1 MSEALLSEI
10 GTIVAPLRR
19 VDSVMKHVLAIDQ
32 GTTGTTALII
42 AADGRIA
49 GRGYQEITQHYPQPG
64 WVEHDAEEIL
74 ERTLLAAR
82 DAIAMSGVRP
92 EVIGITNQ
100 RETVVVWHRDTGKPL
115 ARAIV
120 WQDRRTT
127 ERCAELRS
135 RTSFIAERTGLR
147 PDPYFSATKIEW
159 LLKKPEIAFVARNG
173 RLLAGTIDT
182 WLIWK
187 LTGGRVHATDPTNA
201 SRTLLFDINR
211 LKWSR
216 ELCDIFKIPM
226 EILPEVRPSAGDFG
240 KTVTSFFGK
249 SIPITGVAGD
259 QQAALFGQ
267 GCCGAGQAKNT
278 YGTGAFL
285 LLNTGDKVPSAGEG
299 LLATVACDARGG
311 PAYAL
316 EASIFVAGAALQW
329 LRDGLG
335 ILYNAAESERLARS
349 LDSNDG
355 VYFVPA
361 LVGLGAPNWE
371 PKARGTI
378 FGLTRGT
385 SRAHLARA
393 ALEAMAYGSAEML
406 AVMAKR
412 GRVKFESL
420 RVDGGASANN
430 WLLQFQSDILG
441 IPVERP
447 DMIETTALGAAG
459 LAGIAGGVWN
469 DAAEFIGTRQFTRFT
484 PAMPRE
490 SAGELM
496 AGWQRATR
504 ATLSWARDNVDAEA
518 AKKKKKRRTSTAR
531 KRVSGKTKPNQKGKV
546 SAGSG
551 RKRGAAKPARGRSK

>member
-1 MSEALLSEI
+1 
-10 GTIVAPLRR
+10 
-19 VDSVMKHVLAIDQ
+19 MKHVLAIDQ
-32 GTTGTTALII
+32 GTTGTTALVI
-42 AADGRIA
+42 AADGRIS

-64 WVEHDAEEIL
+64 WVEHDADEIL
-74 ERTLLAAR
+74 ERTLHAAR
-82 DAIAMSGVRP
+82 DAIAASGVKP
-92 EVIGITNQ
+92 DVMGITNQ
-100 RETVVVWHRDTGKPL
+100 RETIVVWHRDTGKPL

-127 ERCAELRS
+127 ERCAELRNK
-135 RTSFIAERTGLR
+135 TTFIAERTGLR

-159 LLKKPEIAFVARNG
+159 LLRKPEIVFVARNG

-201 SRTLLFDINR
+201 SRTLLYDINR

-267 GCCGAGQAKNT
+267 GCTAAGQAKNT

-285 LLNTGDKVPSAGEG
+285 LLNTGDQVPRAGEG
-299 LLATVACDARGG
+299 LLATVACDPKGG
-311 PAYAL
+311 AAYAL
-316 EASIFVAGAALQW
+316 EASIFVAGAAIQW

-335 ILYNAAESERLARS
+335 ILQSASESERLARS

-371 PKARGTI
+371 PRARGTMV
-378 FGLTRGT
+378 GLTRGT
-385 SRAHLARA
+385 HRAHFARA

-412 GRVKFESL
+412 GHVKFESL

-447 DMIETTALGAAG
+447 DMVETTALGAAG

-484 PAMPRE
+484 PVMPRE
-490 SAGELM
+490 SASELM
-496 AGWQRATR
+496 GGWQRAMR
-504 ATLSWARDNVDAEA
+504 AALFWARDTGDGEKAKKKRPRTAAKRGSAKKGAKKGA
-518 AKKKKKRRTSTAR
+518 AKKLASVKAKA
-531 KRVSGKTKPNQKGKV
+531 KGKAV
-546 SAGSG
+546 
-551 RKRGAAKPARGRSK
+551 RGRAR

>member
-1 MSEALLSEI
+1 MNEALLSED
-10 GTIVAPLRR
+10 GAPETPLFRM
-19 VDSVMKHVLAIDQ
+19 STAMKHVLSIDQ
-32 GTTGTTALII
+32 GTTGTTALMI

-64 WVEHDAEEIL
+64 WVEHDADEIL

-82 DAIAMSGVRP
+82 DAIAASGARP
-92 EVIGITNQ
+92 DVIGITNQ
-100 RETVVVWHRDTGKPL
+100 RETIVLWHRDTGKPL

-135 RTSFIAERTGLR
+135 KTTFIAERTGLR

-187 LTGGRVHATDPTNA
+187 LTGGKVHATDPTNA

-211 LKWSR
+211 LRWSR

-240 KTVTSFFGK
+240 RTVTSFFGK

-267 GCCGAGQAKNT
+267 GCFVAGQAKNT

-285 LLNTGDKVPSAGEG
+285 LLNTGSEAPRAGEG
-299 LLATVACDARGG
+299 LLATVACDAQGG
-311 PAYAL
+311 AAYAL
-316 EASIFVAGAALQW
+316 EASIFVAGAAIQW

-335 ILYNAAESERLARS
+335 ILQNAGESERLARS
-349 LDSNDG
+349 LESNDG

-371 PKARGTI
+371 PRARGTVV
-378 FGLTRGT
+378 GLTRGT
-385 SRAHLARA
+385 SRAHFARA

-406 AVMAKR
+406 TVMAKR
-412 GRVKFESL
+412 SKVKFESL
-420 RVDGGASANN
+420 RVDGGASANG

-459 LAGIAGGVWN
+459 LAGIAGGVWS

-484 PAMPRE
+484 PAMTRE
-490 SAGELM
+490 SATELT
-496 AGWQRATR
+496 AGWRRAVR
-504 ATLSWARDNVDAEA
+504 AALVWARDPGDEGAGKKAPGKRAGSAGKKTTRTKASSAKGAKA
-518 AKKKKKRRTSTAR
+518 AK
-531 KRVSGKTKPNQKGKV
+531 GKGTKGKK
-546 SAGSG
+546 SA
-551 RKRGAAKPARGRSK
+551 R

>member
-1 MSEALLSEI
+1 MNDALLSEDSSVFYPARQI
-10 GTIVAPLRR
+10 DVA
-19 VDSVMKHVLAIDQ
+19 MKHVLAIDQ
-32 GTTGTTALII
+32 GTTGTTALVI
-42 AADGRIA
+42 ASDGRVA
-49 GRGYQEITQHYPQPG
+49 GRGYREITQHYPEPG

-82 DAIAMSGVRP
+82 DAIAMSGVKP
-92 EVIGITNQ
+92 DVVGITNQ
-100 RETVVVWHRDTGKPL
+100 RETIVVWHRDTGKPL

-127 ERCAELRS
+127 ERCAQLRS
-135 RTSFIAERTGLR
+135 KTTFIAERTGLR

-173 RLLAGTIDT
+173 RLLAGTIDS

-201 SRTLLFDINR
+201 SRTLLFDITR
-211 LKWSR
+211 MRWSR

-249 SIPITGVAGD
+249 SLPITGVAGD

-267 GCCGAGQAKNT
+267 GCFSEGQAKNT

-285 LLNTGDKVPSAGEG
+285 LLNTGKKMPRAGEG
-299 LLATVACDARGG
+299 LLATVACDETGG
-311 PAYAL
+311 AVYAL
-316 EASIFVAGAALQW
+316 EASIFVAGAAVQW

-335 ILYNAAESERLARS
+335 ILFNAAESEGLARS

-371 PKARGTI
+371 PLARGTI
-378 FGLTRGT
+378 LGLTRGST
-385 SRAHLARA
+385 RAHLARA

-406 AVMAKR
+406 SVMARRSK
-412 GRVKFESL
+412 VKFASL

-430 WLLQFQSDILG
+430 WLLQFQADVLG

-459 LAGIAGGVWN
+459 LAGIAGGVWR
-469 DAAEFIGTRQFTRFT
+469 DAAEFIGTRKFTQFT
-484 PAMPRE
+484 PGMSRE
-490 SAGELM
+490 AADELV
-496 AGWQRATR
+496 AGWDRAVK
-504 ATLSWARDNVDAEA
+504 ATLSWARDKGDDAR
-518 AKKKKKRRTSTAR
+518 AKKKKKRSGAAAR
-531 KRVSGKTKPNQKGKV
+531 KKSSSPGG
-546 SAGSG
+546 SA
-551 RKRGAAKPARGRSK
+551 KKPAAGKAGKAALKRSK

>member
-1 MSEALLSEI
+1 MSEALLSEVGTVYEPI
-10 GTIVAPLRR
+10 GR
-19 VDSVMKHVLAIDQ
+19 VDHAMKHVLAIDQ
-32 GTTGTTALII
+32 GTTGTTALVI

-49 GRGYQEITQHYPQPG
+49 GRGYQEITQYYPQPG
-64 WVEHDAEEIL
+64 WVEHDAEEII
-74 ERTLLAAR
+74 ERTLLATR

-92 EVIGITNQ
+92 DVIGITNQ
-100 RETVVVWHRDTGKPL
+100 RETVVLWHRDTGKPL

-127 ERCAELRS
+127 ERCAELRGKAGM
-135 RTSFIAERTGLR
+135 IAERTGLR

-173 RLLAGTIDT
+173 RLLAGTIDS

-211 LKWSR
+211 LRWSK
-216 ELCDIFKIPM
+216 ELCDLFKIPI

-249 SIPITGVAGD
+249 SLPITGVAGD

-285 LLNTGDKVPSAGEG
+285 LLNTGTTVPKTGEG
-299 LLATVACDARGG
+299 LLATVACDEKGG
-311 PAYAL
+311 AAYAL
-316 EASIFVAGAALQW
+316 EASIFVAGAAVQW

-335 ILYNAAESERLARS
+335 ILFSASESERLARS
-349 LDSNDG
+349 LDANDG

-371 PKARGTI
+371 PNARGTI
-378 FGLTRGT
+378 VGLTRGST
-385 SRAHLARA
+385 RAHLARA

-406 AVMAKR
+406 SVMAKR
-412 GRVKFESL
+412 GKVKFESL

-441 IPVERP
+441 IAVERP

-459 LAGIAGGVWN
+459 LAGIAGGVWR
-469 DAAEFIGTRQFTRFT
+469 DMAEFIGTRQFTRFT
-484 PAMPRE
+484 PSMPKE
-490 SAGELM
+490 SAEELV
-496 AGWQRATR
+496 AGWQRAVR
-504 ATLSWARDNVDAEA
+504 GALFWARDKGDAGA
-518 AKKKKKRRTSTAR
+518 RKGKKKKASAAGKGGTGTKAKTAAGGSKSPRAKSAQSRRR
-531 KRVSGKTKPNQKGKV
+531 PK
-546 SAGSG
+546 
-551 RKRGAAKPARGRSK
+551 

>member
-1 MSEALLSEI
+1 MNDALLSEDSSVFYPARQI
-10 GTIVAPLRR
+10 DVA
-19 VDSVMKHVLAIDQ
+19 MKHVLAIDQ
-32 GTTGTTALII
+32 GTTGTTALVI
-42 AADGRIA
+42 ASDGRVA
-49 GRGYQEITQHYPQPG
+49 GRGYREITQHYPEPG

-82 DAIAMSGVRP
+82 DAIAMSGVKP
-92 EVIGITNQ
+92 DVVGITNQ
-100 RETVVVWHRDTGKPL
+100 RETIVVWHRDTGKPL

-127 ERCAELRS
+127 ERCAQLKS
-135 RTSFIAERTGLR
+135 KTTFIAERTGLR

-173 RLLAGTIDT
+173 RLLAGTIDS

-201 SRTLLFDINR
+201 SRTLLFDITR
-211 LKWSR
+211 MRWSR

-249 SIPITGVAGD
+249 SLPITGVAGD

-267 GCCGAGQAKNT
+267 GCFSEGQAKNT

-285 LLNTGDKVPSAGEG
+285 LLNTGKKMPRAGEG
-299 LLATVACDARGG
+299 LLATVACDETGG
-311 PAYAL
+311 AVYAL
-316 EASIFVAGAALQW
+316 EASIFVAGAAVQW

-335 ILYNAAESERLARS
+335 ILFNAAESEGLARS

-371 PKARGTI
+371 PLARGTI
-378 FGLTRGT
+378 LGLTRGST
-385 SRAHLARA
+385 RAHLARA

-406 AVMAKR
+406 SVMARRSK
-412 GRVKFESL
+412 VKFASL

-430 WLLQFQSDILG
+430 WLLQFQADVLG

-459 LAGIAGGVWN
+459 LAGIAGGVWR
-469 DAAEFIGTRQFTRFT
+469 DAAEFIGTRKFTQFT
-484 PAMPRE
+484 PGMSRE
-490 SAGELM
+490 AADELV
-496 AGWQRATR
+496 AGWDRAVK
-504 ATLSWARDNVDAEA
+504 ATLSWARDKGDDAR
-518 AKKKKKRRTSTAR
+518 AKKKKKRSGAAAR
-531 KRVSGKTKPNQKGKV
+531 KKSSSPGG
-546 SAGSG
+546 SA
-551 RKRGAAKPARGRSK
+551 KKPAAGKAGKAALKRSK